1 MRRATNS
8 SSGFTFIEL
17 MISAAIGMVLVVSA
31 AKLYTQGLH
40 VAWETSQKAE
50 LQSDFR
56 AAANLLQQDISLA
69 GAGALGQQ
77 GLSNNAI
84 AMPNG
89 VGSIVAV
96 YPCTA
101 LSTCNY
107 INGAPVAYPS
117 YPAGSPPTLYSI
129 IPGPNLGIT
138 VTAAQGPTDIITLNY
153 ADANLPLNCYIGT
166 MNATGTSVQFQ
177 LPAAWAASCVLPSNE
192 ITPPSL
198 IYSNTANAAGLQVGD
213 LILFGFSAAGVV
225 TGAASACAPSGTN
238 LSCFNV
244 PFAAGDPGHV
254 NQPGVAAGSLLQLAG
269 QTNLSAVR
277 LISVTY
283 YLTIPPSSINAVTP
297 NGVPTL
303 MRLQSGKLPAPVA
316 ENVIYL
322 KFTYDVISGGVVTT
336 NQPSLPAGTNPTM
349 VTKINIAHMSMR
361 SQGRD
366 TQTRSSLS
374 QYGGYEGLD
383 LQTSIAVRNMTMLQ
397 QYPIN

>member
-1 MRRATNS
+1 MRRAHNS

-40 VAWETSQKAE
+40 VAMVTSQKAE
-50 LQSDFR
+50 LQQDFR
-56 AAANLLQQDISLA
+56 AAANLMQHDIGLA

-89 VGSIVAV
+89 AGSTVAV

-107 INGAPVAYPS
+107 INGAPVAYPQ
-117 YPAGSPPTLYSI
+117 YPAGAAPTIYSI
-129 IPGPNLGIT
+129 VPGPSLGIT
-138 VTAAQGPTDIITLNY
+138 VTAAQGATDILTVNY
-153 ADANLPLNCYIGT
+153 ADANLPLNCYVGT
-166 MNATGTSVQFQ
+166 MNATGTQVTFQ
-177 LPAAWAASCVLPSNE
+177 LPSTWASGCVLPSNE
-192 ITPPSL
+192 LAPPSL
-198 IYSNTANAAGLQVGD
+198 VYSNTGNAAGLQVGD
-213 LILFGFSAAGVV
+213 MIMFGFNAVGVV
-225 TGAASACAPSGTN
+225 SGVAATCAPTGTN
-238 LSCFNV
+238 LSCFTV
-244 PFAAGDPGHV
+244 PFASGDPGHV
-254 NQPGVAAGSLLQLAG
+254 NQPAVASGSLLQLAS

-283 YLTIPPSSINAVTP
+283 YLTIPPSSITTVNP
-297 NGVPTL
+297 NGIPTL
-303 MRLQSGKLPAPVA
+303 MRLQSGQQPAPVA

-322 KFTYDVISGGVVTT
+322 KFTYDVINNGIVTA
-336 NQPSLPAGTNPTM
+336 NQPTLPVGTNPTM
-349 VTKINIAHMSMR
+349 ITKVNIAHMSMR

-366 TQTRSSLS
+366 TQSRSAQSL
-374 QYGGYEGLD
+374 YGGYEGLD

-397 QYPIN
+397 EYPIN